1 LQSDYPAEFHREQG
15 FAEADWLRCLPGAVR
30 GAAIDL
36 ATPGQARVVVG
47 GGTLTLQ
54 WQVLAPRQLGLAR
67 FARLAVHYR
76 FDGVADDE
84 RLAFMKYFDLY
95 TQRGGG

>member
-1 LQSDYPAEFHREQG
+1 MQSDYAAEFEREQG

-36 ATPGQARVVVG
+36 ATPGTARVAVG
-47 GGTLTLQ
+47 SGLLTLR
-54 WQVLAPRQLGLAR
+54 WQVMPPRCIGLVR
-67 FARLAVHYR
+67 FLRLAVHYH
-76 FDGVADDE
+76 FEAVGDDE
-84 RLAFMKYFDLY
+84 RQAFMKYFDLY

>member
-1 LQSDYPAEFHREQG
+1 MQSHYEAVFHREQG
-15 FAEADWLRCLPGAVR
+15 FGEADWLRCLPGAVR

-36 ATPGQARVVVG
+36 ATPGQARVAVG
-47 GGTLTLQ
+47 SGTLSLR
-54 WQVLAPRQLGLAR
+54 WQVLPPRRIGLVRFVRLG
-67 FARLAVHYR
+67 VDYR

-84 RLAFMKYFDLY
+84 RQAFMKYFDLY

>member
-1 LQSDYPAEFHREQG
+1 MQSRYEPEFDREQG

-36 ATPGQARVVVG
+36 ATPGQARVVVA
-47 GGTLTLQ
+47 GGTLTLR
-54 WQVLAPRQLGLAR
+54 WQVLPPRKIGLAR
-67 FARLAVHYR
+67 FARLAVQYR
-76 FDGVADDE
+76 FEGVADDE
-84 RLAFMKYFDLY
+84 RQAFMKYFDLY

>member
-1 LQSDYPAEFHREQG
+1 MQSSYEAAFHREQG

-36 ATPGQARVVVG
+36 GTPGLATVVVG
-47 GGTLTLQ
+47 SGTLSLR
-54 WQVLAPRQLGLAR
+54 WQVLPPRAIGLVR
-67 FARLAVHYR
+67 FARMAVDYR
-76 FDGVADDE
+76 FDGVTDDE
-84 RLAFMKYFDLY
+84 RHVFMKYFDLY

>member
-1 LQSDYPAEFHREQG
+1 MQSHYAAEFHREQG
-15 FAEADWLRCLPGAVR
+15 FAAADWLRCLPGAVR

-36 ATPGQARVVVG
+36 ATPGQATVAIG
-47 GGTLTLQ
+47 SGTLTLR
-54 WQVLAPRQLGLAR
+54 WQTLPPLQMGLAR

-76 FDGVADDE
+76 FDGVSDDQ
-84 RLAFMKYFDLY
+84 RHAFMKYFDLY